1 MQKVQITGHSR
12 PDTGT
17 SGSKKVRNAGMI
29 PAVIYGGEEVMHV
42 SVAPGE
48 IKDLVYT
55 PDFKL
60 AELEIAGEK
69 YTCILKDLQAH
80 PVTDEILHMDFLRL
94 IEGMPVNVEIPVRFK
109 GTSPG
114 VKKGGALVKLLRRV
128 KIRTTPEYLVD
139 ELYVDISSLK
149 LGQSIRVKDL
159 IVGEGISVSNSPS
172 IPVAIVEVPRALKSA
187 SAAAGADD
195 EEEEAEVQAEATSEG
210 A

>member
-1 MQKVQITGHSR
+1 MQKVQIKGHSR
-12 PDTGT
+12 SETGT
-17 SGSKKVRNAGMI
+17 AGSKKVRHAGMI
-29 PAVIYGGEEVMHV
+29 PAVIYGGDDVKHISVTHAEV
-42 SVAPGE
+42 
-48 IKDLVYT
+48 KDLVYT

-60 AELEIAGEK
+60 AEIEIDGQT

-80 PVTDEILHMDFLRL
+80 PVTDSILHMDFLRL
-94 IEGMPVNVEIPVRFK
+94 IEGAPVNVEIPVRFK

-139 ELYVDISSLK
+139 ELYVDISPLN

-159 IVGEGISVSNSPS
+159 IVGEGIAVVNSAS

-187 SAAAGADD
+187 SAGAED
-195 EEEEAEVQAEATSEG
+195 EEGAEETEEVPAEEA
-210 A
+210 